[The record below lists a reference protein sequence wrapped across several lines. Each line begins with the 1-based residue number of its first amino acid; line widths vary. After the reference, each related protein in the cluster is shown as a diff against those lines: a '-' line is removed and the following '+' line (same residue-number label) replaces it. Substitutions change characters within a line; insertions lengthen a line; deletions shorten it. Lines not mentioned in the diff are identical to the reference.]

1 MNIVFAYHNGDAE
14 LALLS
19 AKAITAMGINMRHK
33 ATLCATNDTALTY
46 EITEEL
52 KKSFP
57 EVKRIIAQDGF
68 NGWPLGPNQM
78 FSDAA
83 AQCYAVNEPWMFWEP
98 DCVPMKQGWADD
110 LEAEFRKEPAIL
122 GHQYEGGMA
131 SNGKNIYKMIVGSA
145 IYPPNF
151 LDFCPSARSLD
162 NYNLAY
168 RSAGSIPEPWD
179 VRCRWNFMA
188 IGRDCPLLRT
198 YWKSVNY
205 QWKDGK
211 IVFFAEDP
219 EAQAIQ
225 GVTCP
230 DRIISSKAVVIH
242 GCKDGSLHKMAIAG
256 FPMPEDK
263 PLMPSDSTGLS
274 DEAKTLFN
282 SCEPWTPEKAAQ
294 LEKAAAET
302 PSNSM
307 GLEGEGQNVPALNI
321 PDQERENSPISVEP
335 QNPESTIPVRERDG
349 ERQHIAKE
357 DERRPNTTC
366 HKKSVNVE
374 KVVQNVTNDELRSTL
389 CNKTSD
395 KMHNSPDVANCQKVT
410 VKRKNKSPSKAK
422 KRRNLSPEERQ
433 RRSDAMR
440 AILARKAERK
450 AQGVV

>member
-19 AKAITAMGINMRHK
+19 AQAITAMGINMRHK
-33 ATLCATNDTALTY
+33 ATICATNDTTLIH

-57 EVKRIIAQDGF
+57 EVGRIIAQDGF
-68 NGWPLGPNQM
+68 SGWPLGPNQM

-98 DCVPMKQGWADD
+98 DCVPMKTGWADD

-122 GHQYEGGMA
+122 GHKYEGGMA
-131 SNGKNIYKMIVGSA
+131 SNGKNIYQMIVGSA

-162 NYNLAY
+162 NYNLTY
-168 RSAGSIPEPWD
+168 RSAGTVPEPWD

-188 IGRDCPLLRT
+188 IGRDCTLMRT

-230 DRIISSKAVVIH
+230 DRVISSKAVVIH

-256 FPMPEDK
+256 FPMP
-263 PLMPSDSTGLS
+263 SDSTGLS
-274 DEAKTLFN
+274 EDAKALFAA
-282 SCEPWTPEKAAQ
+282 CEPWTPERAAQ
-294 LEKAAAET
+294 LEKAAAEIDT

-307 GLEGEGQNVPALNI
+307 GLDELSGNTGQLEGEGQVVPDLVQI
-321 PDQERENSPISVEP
+321 
-335 QNPESTIPVRERDG
+335 
-349 ERQHIAKE
+349 
-357 DERRPNTTC
+357 
-366 HKKSVNVE
+366 VN
-374 KVVQNVTNDELRSTL
+374 NDELKR
-389 CNKTSD
+389 
-395 KMHNSPDVANCQKVT
+395 T
-410 VKRKNKSPSKAK
+410 VKRNSPSKAK
-422 KRRNLSPEERQ
+422 KRRNLSPEERK
-433 RRSDAMR
+433 RRSDAMK

-450 AQGVV
+450 AQSIV

>member
-1 MNIVFAYHNGDAE
+1 
-14 LALLS
+14 
-19 AKAITAMGINMRHK
+19 
-33 ATLCATNDTALTY
+33 
-46 EITEEL
+46 
-52 KKSFP
+52 
-57 EVKRIIAQDGF
+57 
-68 NGWPLGPNQM
+68 M

-83 AQCYAVNEPWMFWEP
+83 AQCYSVNEPWMFWEP

-131 SNGKNIYKMIVGSA
+131 TNGKNIYKMIVGSA

-188 IGRDCPLLRT
+188 IGRDCPLMRT
-198 YWKSVNY
+198 YWRSVNY

-219 EAQAIQ
+219 ESQAIQ

-230 DRIISSKAVVIH
+230 DRVISSKAVVIH

-263 PLMPSDSTGLS
+263 PVMPSDSTGL
-274 DEAKTLFN
+274 DI
-282 SCEPWTPEKAAQ
+282 
-294 LEKAAAET
+294 

-307 GLEGEGQNVPALNI
+307 GLESI
-321 PDQERENSPISVEP
+321 PDQEQAFSNVSVGDEI
-335 QNPESTIPVRERDG
+335 EIVHIPVREPDISLQ
-349 ERQHIAKE
+349 EV
-357 DERRPNTTC
+357 T
-366 HKKSVNVE
+366 
-374 KVVQNVTNDELRSTL
+374 QNVDTCLQGTTV
-389 CNKTSD
+389 CNKTSEEANYAPYPIQVLCEAVGITTREK
-395 KMHNSPDVANCQKVT
+395 KMRAIKQDPPK
-410 VKRKNKSPSKAK
+410 KKK
-422 KRRNLSPEERQ
+422 KRMLSSEERQ
-433 RRSDAMR
+433 RRSEAMK

>member
-33 ATLCATNDTALTY
+33 AIVCAPEETALTH

-57 EVKRIIAQDGF
+57 EVGRIFAQDGF

-78 FSDAA
+78 FSDASTH
-83 AQCYAVNEPWMFWEP
+83 CYRYQEPWYFWEP
-98 DCVPMKQGWADD
+98 DCVPMAKDWVDKLEKEFKADPNKIMGS
-110 LEAEFRKEPAIL
+110 LV
-122 GHQYEGGMA
+122 GGGMA
-131 SNGKNIYKMIVGSA
+131 SNGKNVYKLIVGSA
-145 IYPPNF
+145 IYPAKF
-151 LDFCPSARSLD
+151 LDYCGLAASLY
-162 NYNLAY
+162 NYNVAY
-168 RSAGSIPEPWD
+168 RTSGVVPEPWD
-179 VRCRWNFMA
+179 VRCRWVFLEH
-188 IGRDCPLLRT
+188 GRNTELIKS

-230 DRIISSKAVVIH
+230 DRTVTSEALVVH

-256 FPMPEDK
+256 FPMP
-263 PLMPSDSTGLS
+263 SDSTGL
-274 DEAKTLFN
+274 N
-282 SCEPWTPEKAAQ
+282 I
-294 LEKAAAET
+294 

-307 GLEGEGQNVPALNI
+307 GLEQGGGQNVPALGI
-321 PDQERENSPISVEP
+321 PDQEQAFSNVSVGDEI
-335 QNPESTIPVRERDG
+335 EIIHIPVREPD
-349 ERQHIAKE
+349 
-357 DERRPNTTC
+357 TTLQ
-366 HKKSVNVE
+366 KVMQSVDTCSQDPTV
-374 KVVQNVTNDELRSTL
+374 

-395 KMHNSPDVANCQKVT
+395 KKRPT
-410 VKRKNKSPSKAK
+410 VKKRQKTAK

-433 RRSDAMR
+433 RRSDAMKE
-440 AILARKAERK
+440 ILARKAERK

>member
-19 AKAITAMGINMRHK
+19 AKAITAFGINMRHK
-33 ATLCATNDTALTY
+33 ATVCATNDTALLFD
-46 EITEEL
+46 IIEEL

-57 EVKRIIAQDGF
+57 EVGRIIAQDGY

-83 AQCYAVNEPWMFWEP
+83 AQCYSVNEPWMFWEP
-98 DCVPMKQGWADD
+98 DCVPMKSGWVDD
-110 LEAEFRKEPAIL
+110 LDAEFRKKPAIL
-122 GHQYEGGMA
+122 GHQYEGGVA

-145 IYPPNF
+145 VYPPNF

-168 RSAGSIPEPWD
+168 RQAATMPDPWD

-188 IGRDCPLLRT
+188 IGRDCPLMRT
-198 YWKSVNY
+198 YWRSVNY

-219 EAQAIQ
+219 ESQAIQ

-230 DRIISSKAVVIH
+230 DRVISSQAVVIH

-256 FPMPEDK
+256 FPI
-263 PLMPSDSTGLS
+263 PSDSTGL
-274 DEAKTLFN
+274 DELSGN
-282 SCEPWTPEKAAQ
+282 SRQ
-294 LEKAAAET
+294 LE
-302 PSNSM
+302 
-307 GLEGEGQNVPALNI
+307 EGGQLVPPQSI
-321 PDQERENSPISVEP
+321 PAREWKELMDSVDHVEP
-335 QNPESTIPVRERDG
+335 QSVIPARE
-349 ERQHIAKE
+349 
-357 DERRPNTTC
+357 PNTSLHTVIQSVDTC
-366 HKKSVNVE
+366 PQSPTV
-374 KVVQNVTNDELRSTL
+374 
-389 CNKTSD
+389 CNKASD
-395 KMHNSPDVANCQKVT
+395 KRRVT
-410 VKRKNKSPSKAK
+410 VTKRQKTAK

-450 AQGVV
+450 AQGAV

>member
-1 MNIVFAYHNGDAE
+1 MNIVFSYHNGDAE

-33 ATLCATNDTALTY
+33 ATVCAINDTAFLH

-57 EVKRIIAQDGF
+57 EVGRIIAQDGY
-68 NGWPLGPNQM
+68 NNWPLGPNQM

-98 DCVPMKQGWADD
+98 DCVPMKSGWADD
-110 LEAEFRKEPAIL
+110 LETEFRKEPAIL
-122 GHQYEGGMA
+122 GHKYEGGVA
-131 SNGKNIYKMIVGSA
+131 TNGKNIYNMIVGSA

-162 NYNLAY
+162 TYNMAY
-168 RSAGSIPEPWD
+168 RNAENYPEPWD

-211 IVFFAEDP
+211 IVFFAENS
-219 EAQAIQ
+219 EAEAIQ
-225 GVTCP
+225 EVTCP
-230 DRIISSKAVVIH
+230 DRFISSQAVVIH

-263 PLMPSDSTGLS
+263 PVMPSDSTGL
-274 DEAKTLFN
+274 DI
-282 SCEPWTPEKAAQ
+282 
-294 LEKAAAET
+294 

-307 GLEGEGQNVPALNI
+307 GLEQGGGQNVPALNI
-321 PDQERENSPISVEP
+321 PDQEQAFSNVSVGDEI
-335 QNPESTIPVRERDG
+335 EIIHIPVREPD
-349 ERQHIAKE
+349 
-357 DERRPNTTC
+357 TTLQ
-366 HKKSVNVE
+366 
-374 KVVQNVTNDELRSTL
+374 KVMQNVDTCSQSPTV
-389 CNKTSD
+389 CNKASK
-395 KMHNSPDVANCQKVT
+395 KMRPT
-410 VKRKNKSPSKAK
+410 VKKRQKTAK

-433 RRSDAMR
+433 RRSDAMK

>member
-19 AKAITAMGINMRHK
+19 AKAITSFGINMRHK
-33 ATLCATNDTALTY
+33 ATVCATNDTALLFD
-46 EITEEL
+46 IIEEL

-57 EVKRIIAQDGF
+57 EVGRIIAQDGF

-83 AQCYAVNEPWMFWEP
+83 AQCYSVNEPWMFWEP

-131 SNGKNIYKMIVGSA
+131 TNGKNIYKMIVGSA

-188 IGRDCPLLRT
+188 IGRDCPLMRT
-198 YWKSVNY
+198 YWRSVNY

-219 EAQAIQ
+219 ESQAIQ

-230 DRIISSKAVVIH
+230 DRVISSKAVVIH

-263 PLMPSDSTGLS
+263 PVMPSDSTGL
-274 DEAKTLFN
+274 DI
-282 SCEPWTPEKAAQ
+282 
-294 LEKAAAET
+294 

-307 GLEGEGQNVPALNI
+307 GLESI
-321 PDQERENSPISVEP
+321 PDQEQAFSNVSVGDEI
-335 QNPESTIPVRERDG
+335 EIVHIPVREPDISLQ
-349 ERQHIAKE
+349 EV
-357 DERRPNTTC
+357 T
-366 HKKSVNVE
+366 
-374 KVVQNVTNDELRSTL
+374 QNVDTCLQGTTV
-389 CNKTSD
+389 CNKTSEEANYAPYPIQVLCEAVGITTREK
-395 KMHNSPDVANCQKVT
+395 KMRAIKQDPPK
-410 VKRKNKSPSKAK
+410 KKK
-422 KRRNLSPEERQ
+422 KRMLSSEERQ
-433 RRSDAMR
+433 RRSEAMK

>member
-19 AKAITAMGINMRHK
+19 AKAITSLGINMRHK
-33 ATLCATNDTALTY
+33 ATVCATNDSALLFD
-46 EITEEL
+46 IIEEL

-57 EVKRIIAQDGF
+57 EVGRIIAQDGY

-131 SNGKNIYKMIVGSA
+131 TNGKNIYKMIVGSA

-168 RSAGSIPEPWD
+168 RSAGTIPEPWD

-188 IGRDCPLLRT
+188 VGRDCPLLRT

-211 IVFFAEDP
+211 IIFFAEDP
-219 EAQAIQ
+219 EAQAVQ

-230 DRIISSKAVVIH
+230 DRVISSKAVVIH

-256 FPMPEDK
+256 FPMP
-263 PLMPSDSTGLS
+263 SDSTGL
-274 DEAKTLFN
+274 DI
-282 SCEPWTPEKAAQ
+282 
-294 LEKAAAET
+294 

-307 GLEGEGQNVPALNI
+307 GLKSI
-321 PDQERENSPISVEP
+321 PDQECDFLYASVGDEIEISH
-335 QNPESTIPVRERDG
+335 IPVRD
-349 ERQHIAKE
+349 
-357 DERRPNTTC
+357 
-366 HKKSVNVE
+366 SL
-374 KVVQNVTNDELRSTL
+374 QNVNNDALSPTV

-395 KMHNSPDVANCQKVT
+395 KMRNSPDVANRQKTPVR
-410 VKRKNKSPSKAK
+410 RKNKSPSKAK
-422 KRRNLSPEERQ
+422 KRRTLSPEERQ

>member
-14 LALLS
+14 LAMLS
-19 AKAITAMGINMRHK
+19 AKAIAAMGINMRHK
-33 ATLCATNDTALTY
+33 ATVCATEETALIG

-57 EVKRIIAQDGF
+57 EVKRIVAQDGF

-78 FSDAA
+78 FADAA

-98 DCVPMKQGWADD
+98 DCVPMKTGWADD

-151 LDFCPSARSLD
+151 LDFCPSAQSLG

-168 RSAGSIPEPWD
+168 RSSGSIPEPWD
-179 VRCRWNFMA
+179 VRCRWNFLA

-205 QWKDGK
+205 QWKDEK

-225 GVTCP
+225 GVTCA
-230 DRIISSKAVVIH
+230 DRIISSQAVVIH

-256 FPMPEDK
+256 FPMP
-263 PLMPSDSTGLS
+263 SDSTGL
-274 DEAKTLFN
+274 DI
-282 SCEPWTPEKAAQ
+282 
-294 LEKAAAET
+294 
-302 PSNSM
+302 PSKSM
-307 GLEGEGQNVPALNI
+307 GLQQGEGQLVPDLVQI
-321 PDQERENSPISVEP
+321 
-335 QNPESTIPVRERDG
+335 
-349 ERQHIAKE
+349 
-357 DERRPNTTC
+357 
-366 HKKSVNVE
+366 VNNYE
-374 KVVQNVTNDELRSTL
+374 LKHTVQR
-389 CNKTSD
+389 
-395 KMHNSPDVANCQKVT
+395 
-410 VKRKNKSPSKAK
+410 KSPKKTNKVK

-433 RRSDAMR
+433 RRSDLMK

>member
-1 MNIVFAYHNGDAE
+1 MNIVFSYHNGDAE

-19 AKAITAMGINMRHK
+19 AKAITSFGINMRHK
-33 ATLCATNDTALTY
+33 ATLCATNDTALIY

-57 EVKRIIAQDGF
+57 EVGRIVAQDGF

-83 AQCYAVNEPWMFWEP
+83 SQCYAINEPWMFWEP
-98 DCVPMKQGWADD
+98 DCVPMKSGWVDD
-110 LEAEFRKEPAIL
+110 LETEFRKEPAIL

-131 SNGKNIYKMIVGSA
+131 TNGKNIYKMIVGSA

-168 RSAGSIPEPWD
+168 RSAGTIPEPWD

-188 IGRDCPLLRT
+188 VGRDCPLLRT

-219 EAQAIQ
+219 ESQAVQ

-230 DRIISSKAVVIH
+230 DRVISSKAVVIH

-256 FPMPEDK
+256 FPMP
-263 PLMPSDSTGLS
+263 SDSTGL
-274 DEAKTLFN
+274 DI
-282 SCEPWTPEKAAQ
+282 
-294 LEKAAAET
+294 

-307 GLEGEGQNVPALNI
+307 GLESI
-321 PDQERENSPISVEP
+321 PDQEPDTTLQKVIQNVDTCSQSPTVCNKAS
-335 QNPESTIPVRERDG
+335 D
-349 ERQHIAKE
+349 
-357 DERRPNTTC
+357 
-366 HKKSVNVE
+366 KKS
-374 KVVQNVTNDELRSTL
+374 
-389 CNKTSD
+389 
-395 KMHNSPDVANCQKVT
+395 PT
-410 VKRKNKSPSKAK
+410 VKKRQKAAK

-433 RRSDAMR
+433 RRSEAMR

-450 AQGVV
+450 AQGAV

>member
-1 MNIVFAYHNGDAE
+1 MWSGIDCHERFGEHQMNIVFAYHNVDAE

-19 AKAITAMGINMRHK
+19 AKAITAFGINMRHK
-33 ATLCATNDTALTY
+33 ATVCATNDTAFLH

-83 AQCYAVNEPWMFWEP
+83 SQCYSVNEPWMFWEP

-110 LEAEFRKEPAIL
+110 LETEFKRKPAIL
-122 GHQYEGGMA
+122 GHQYEGGVA
-131 SNGKNIYKMIVGSA
+131 INGKNIYKMIVGSA

-168 RSAGSIPEPWD
+168 RQAGMMPDPWD

-188 IGRDCPLLRT
+188 IGRDCPLMRT
-198 YWKSVNY
+198 YWRSVNY
-205 QWKDGK
+205 QWKDGR

-230 DRIISSKAVVIH
+230 ERVISSQAVVIH

-263 PLMPSDSTGLS
+263 PVMPSDSTGL
-274 DEAKTLFN
+274 DI
-282 SCEPWTPEKAAQ
+282 
-294 LEKAAAET
+294 

-307 GLEGEGQNVPALNI
+307 GLEPVVELLEQKIGNDAL
-321 PDQERENSPISVEP
+321 SPK
-335 QNPESTIPVRERDG
+335 DW
-349 ERQHIAKE
+349 
-357 DERRPNTTC
+357 
-366 HKKSVNVE
+366 
-374 KVVQNVTNDELRSTL
+374 
-389 CNKTSD
+389 NKTSN
-395 KMHNSPDVANCQKVT
+395 KGGKSVKARQKLK
-410 VKRKNKSPSKAK
+410 VKRKSPQKDKK
-422 KRRNLSPEERQ
+422 KRVLSPKERQ
-433 RRSDAMR
+433 RRSDAMK

>member
-19 AKAITAMGINMRHK
+19 AKAITSFGINMRHK
-33 ATLCATNDTALTY
+33 ATVCATNDSALLFD
-46 EITEEL
+46 IIEEL

-57 EVKRIIAQDGF
+57 EVGRIIAQDGY

-83 AQCYAVNEPWMFWEP
+83 SQCYAVNEPWMFWEP

-131 SNGKNIYKMIVGSA
+131 TNGKNIYKMIVGSA

-168 RSAGSIPEPWD
+168 RSAGTIPEPWD

-219 EAQAIQ
+219 EAQAVQ

-230 DRIISSKAVVIH
+230 DRVISSKAVVIH

-256 FPMPEDK
+256 FPI
-263 PLMPSDSTGLS
+263 PSDSTGL
-274 DEAKTLFN
+274 DI
-282 SCEPWTPEKAAQ
+282 
-294 LEKAAAET
+294 

-307 GLEGEGQNVPALNI
+307 GLEQGVGQNAPTLNI
-321 PDQERENSPISVEP
+321 PDQEQAFSNVSVGDEI
-335 QNPESTIPVRERDG
+335 EIIHIPVREY
-349 ERQHIAKE
+349 
-357 DERRPNTTC
+357 
-366 HKKSVNVE
+366 
-374 KVVQNVTNDELRSTL
+374 VQNINNDAQKVTVCD
-389 CNKTSD
+389 KTSLV
-395 KMHNSPDVANCQKVT
+395 MPNSPDVANCRKVT

-433 RRSDAMR
+433 RRSEAMK

>member
-19 AKAITAMGINMRHK
+19 AKAITAFGINMRHK
-33 ATLCATNDTALTY
+33 ATVCATNDSALLFD
-46 EITEEL
+46 IIEEL

-57 EVKRIIAQDGF
+57 EVGRIIAQDGY

-83 AQCYAVNEPWMFWEP
+83 SQCYAVNEPWMFWEP

-131 SNGKNIYKMIVGSA
+131 TNGKNIYKMIVGSA

-168 RSAGSIPEPWD
+168 RSAGTIPEPWD

-219 EAQAIQ
+219 EAQAVQ

-230 DRIISSKAVVIH
+230 DRVISSKAVVIH

-256 FPMPEDK
+256 FPI
-263 PLMPSDSTGLS
+263 PSDSTGL
-274 DEAKTLFN
+274 DI
-282 SCEPWTPEKAAQ
+282 
-294 LEKAAAET
+294 

-307 GLEGEGQNVPALNI
+307 GLEQGVGQNAPTLNI
-321 PDQERENSPISVEP
+321 PDQEQTFSNVSVGDEI
-335 QNPESTIPVRERDG
+335 EIIHIPVREY
-349 ERQHIAKE
+349 
-357 DERRPNTTC
+357 
-366 HKKSVNVE
+366 
-374 KVVQNVTNDELRSTL
+374 VQNINNDAQKVTVCD
-389 CNKTSD
+389 KTSLV
-395 KMHNSPDVANCQKVT
+395 MPNSPDVANCRKVT

-433 RRSDAMR
+433 RRSEAMK